1 MGLYEYLRGTLENIF
16 QINGTGGPN
25 LKGIAGPIL
34 EMRDENDAAYII
46 TRGADPVGNNDY
58 VTKQYLEA
66 AASLQAAYDAGNTIL
81 SSSAEGGAV
90 AITTTVDEVD
100 SGLTVT
106 AGNHTVATA
115 QDLVVFTGVADQ
127 TGAIESLVNPGTGSA
142 IAVTASGAASAV
154 AQINIDF
161 GSTTYTSG
169 TAGPDGIRIDYGTAD
184 LSGTSF
190 PVGFT
195 LDMASA
201 TIGAGTTFSYGM
213 WLRGTTG
220 TGSTETYGLSVGGFG
235 SNFDVGIVLNTG
247 SSIWM
252 VDQAPILFGTQGGT
266 AKTAG
271 DLELVYDP
279 TAVGKGSGVYLR
291 EVTAKP
297 AGGGAGN
304 GLIVEAQRGGDA
316 SGAINAGIGGGV
328 NIALG
333 DGGDAS
339 TGTGNSG
346 IGGGFIV
353 TGGKGGDADSTLPEN
368 AARGSNISLVSGRG
382 GAGSGAGLAGD
393 GGSYTARGG
402 LGGDGTATVAGG
414 TGGALILD
422 AGPGGSDGGA
432 GAGAEGAVSLG
443 ATFASSVT
451 VGGAQSGAVSAET
464 ASGNNS
470 PVLALNQ
477 LGASGES
484 VAVFTGTSDP
494 NALVS
499 AEAGS
504 LFLRDTGAGAE
515 AYLNTSAGSG
525 NTWSQLGTGGS
536 GITAAQHAALRQL
549 IHFLDDGPGAG
560 FASGAY
566 KQTAYSGALITQ
578 EIWWEDNT
586 LTQKIVQLDVTY
598 TGSLPTTEVW
608 QMFDTDGITVLV
620 TLTDVITYNGG
631 LEITRTR
638 TWV

>member
-1 MGLYEYLRGTLENIF
+1 MGLYESLRGTLESIF

-25 LKGIAGPIL
+25 LKGVAGPIL
-34 EMRDENDAAYII
+34 EMRDENDATYII

-81 SSSAEGGAV
+81 SSAAEGGAV
-90 AITTTVDEVD
+90 AITTTVDETN

-115 QDLVVFTGVADQ
+115 QDLVVFTGDADQ

-142 IAVTASGAASAV
+142 LSVTASGAASAV

-161 GSTTYTSG
+161 GSTAYTSG

-279 TAVGKGSGVYLR
+279 TTVGKGSGVYLR

-346 IGGGFIV
+346 IGGGFTV

-414 TGGALILD
+414 TGGALTLD

-432 GAGAEGAVSLG
+432 GTAHCAHLSRQPGPPRGIAGRRPARA
-443 ATFASSVT
+443 
-451 VGGAQSGAVSAET
+451 GGTQRHPGRRRHRHRHRRHAPGIGQRADHL
-464 ASGNNS
+464 SGNPKAARRPGDTDLLEKRGGNVCHSHAGRS
-470 PVLALNQ
+470 PGRLMR
-477 LGASGES
+477 GEKAS
-484 VAVFTGTSDP
+484 VKNP
-494 NALVS
+494 
-499 AEAGS
+499 
-504 LFLRDTGAGAE
+504 RHRGAGN
-515 AYLNTSAGSG
+515 YL
-525 NTWSQLGTGGS
+525 
-536 GITAAQHAALRQL
+536 
-549 IHFLDDGPGAG
+549 
-560 FASGAY
+560 
-566 KQTAYSGALITQ
+566 
-578 EIWWEDNT
+578 
-586 LTQKIVQLDVTY
+586 
-598 TGSLPTTEVW
+598 
-608 QMFDTDGITVLV
+608 
-620 TLTDVITYNGG
+620 
-631 LEITRTR
+631 
-638 TWV
+638 